1 MHVISEDCPE
11 NGGTTTST
19 DHAASAA
26 HPVMRAKTLP
36 ATLSSSPCI
45 DAMRR
50 HVLRAA
56 AASVPMLATAMF
68 VRPALADAT
77 VTRAT
82 RRLLGTQ
89 VDIVVQ
95 DSSYLHARSGIA
107 AAFAEMARLEQLMSR
122 YRPDS
127 QVSALQRAAGRQPVP
142 VAPELMAVLQAA
154 AALSARTGGAF
165 DITVGAFAGWHF
177 GEGDA
182 RVPAAAELARERT
195 LVDYRQVMLDERRG
209 EATLLRPGMR
219 LDLGGIAKLPILQA
233 GMQALRRHGLHHAMI
248 NGGGDVLAIGQLQ
261 GRDWRVGVRDPRAP
275 ARLLGVLA
283 VSDAVVASSGDYERC
298 FVANGRRYHHVL
310 DPATGMPAA
319 GPHGVTLVA
328 SQASAVNGLGAAL
341 MVAGQSAAAGLLGG
355 RAGLDALV
363 VGNDEPWTTSGM
375 RHRLAKAVA

>member
-1 MHVISEDCPE
+1 
-11 NGGTTTST
+11 
-19 DHAASAA
+19 
-26 HPVMRAKTLP
+26 MRAKTLP
-36 ATLSSSPCI
+36 ATLPSSSRI

-50 HVLRAA
+50 NVLRAA
-56 AASVPMLATAMF
+56 AATMPMLATAMF

-77 VTRAT
+77 VTRAS

-95 DSSYLHARSGIA
+95 DSSYQAARSGIA

-177 GEGDA
+177 GEGNA
-182 RVPAAAELARERT
+182 RVPASAELARERT

-209 EATLLRPGMR
+209 EAMLLRPGMR

-248 NGGGDVLAIGQLQ
+248 NGGGDVLASGQLQ

-275 ARLLGVLA
+275 ARLLGVLE

-310 DPATGMPAA
+310 DPATGMPAS

-328 SQASAVNGLGAAL
+328 SPAVAVNGLGAAL
-341 MVAGQSAAAGLLGG
+341 MVAGKSAAAGLLLDA
-355 RAGLDALV
+355 AGVDALV
-363 VGNDEPWTTSGM
+363 VGDGEPWLTAGM
-375 RHRLAKAVA
+375 RRRLAGVAA